1 MYHAIKRIGKDTKTM
16 QIITFSA
23 IKGGVGKTT
32 LTFNYGEWLAK
43 QGFNVLMI
51 DSDHQCSLTQTYDIY
66 KKQGTVASIF
76 NSRPQEVKII
86 PLHENLSLIPA
97 SMDLD
102 AINNEIQTKANKE
115 LLMYMWFADNY
126 DELKKFDFVLIDC
139 HPDFSTI
146 TQNMVIISDFIFSPI
161 EPSEYGFI
169 SKSNLD
175 LRMQQLKEDVI
186 NVESRKSFVTAELK
200 FIGNRIKHN
209 TKSSKDFIA
218 EMKKDPRTIGFIPE
232 KELFNKSTLNHTPII
247 DMEKD
252 QTTLNK
258 HRTFFTNINEIF
270 ETFKNLQ

>member
-1 MYHAIKRIGKDTKTM
+1 M

-32 LTFNYGEWLAK
+32 LTFNYGEWLSE
-43 QGFNVLMI
+43 QGYNVLMI

-76 NSRPQEVKII
+76 NSRPQEVEII

-102 AINNEIQTKANKE
+102 SINNKIQTKANKE

-146 TQNMVIISDFIFSPI
+146 TQNMVIISDYVFSPI

-186 NVESRKSFVTAELK
+186 NVESRKSFVTAQLK

-209 TKSSKDFIA
+209 TKSSKEFIA
-218 EMKKDPRTIGFIPE
+218 EMKKDPRTIGFVPE
-232 KELFNKSTLNHTPII
+232 KELFNKSTLNHTPIV
-247 DMEKD
+247 DMAKD
-252 QTTLNK
+252 QTILNK
-258 HRTFFTNINEIF
+258 NRAFFAQTSEIF

>member
-1 MYHAIKRIGKDTKTM
+1 M

-32 LTFNYGEWLAK
+32 LTFNYGEWLSE

-76 NSRPQEVKII
+76 NSRPQEVEII
-86 PLHENLSLIPA
+86 PLHENLLLIPA

-102 AINNEIQTKANKE
+102 SINNKIQTKANKE

-146 TQNMVIISDFIFSPI
+146 TQNMVIISDFVFSPI

-186 NVESRKSFVTAELK
+186 NVESRKSFVTAQLK

-209 TKSSKDFIA
+209 TKSSKEFIA
-218 EMKKDPRTIGFIPE
+218 EMKKDPRTIGFVPE
-232 KELFNKSTLNHTPII
+232 KELFNKSTLNHTPIV
-247 DMEKD
+247 DMAKD
-252 QTTLNK
+252 QTILNK
-258 HRTFFTNINEIF
+258 NRAFFDQISKIF
-270 ETFKNLQ
+270 ESFKNLQ

>member
-1 MYHAIKRIGKDTKTM
+1 MVHYIKRKEVQIM

-32 LTFNYGEWLAK
+32 LTFNYGEWLSE
-43 QGFNVLMI
+43 QGYNVLMI

-76 NSRPQEVKII
+76 NSRPQEVEII

-102 AINNEIQTKANKE
+102 SINNKIQTKANKE

-146 TQNMVIISDFIFSPI
+146 TQNMVIISDYVFSPI

-186 NVESRKSFVTAELK
+186 NVESRKSFVTAQLK

-209 TKSSKDFIA
+209 TKSSKEFIA
-218 EMKKDPRTIGFIPE
+218 EMKKDPRTIGFVPE
-232 KELFNKSTLNHTPII
+232 KELFNKSTLNHTPIV
-247 DMEKD
+247 DMAKD
-252 QTTLNK
+252 QTILNK
-258 HRTFFTNINEIF
+258 NRAFFAQTSEIF

>member
-1 MYHAIKRIGKDTKTM
+1 MTQYKKRKEVQTM

-32 LTFNYGEWLAK
+32 LTFNYGEWLSE

-76 NSRPQEVKII
+76 NSRPQEVEII

-102 AINNEIQTKANKE
+102 SINNKIQTKANKE

-146 TQNMVIISDFIFSPI
+146 TQNMVIISDFVFSPI

-186 NVESRKSFVTAELK
+186 NVESRKSFVTAQLK

-209 TKSSKDFIA
+209 TKSSKEFIA
-218 EMKKDPRTIGFIPE
+218 EMKKDPRTIGFVPE
-232 KELFNKSTLNHTPII
+232 KELFNKSTLNHTPIV
-247 DMEKD
+247 DMAKD
-252 QTTLNK
+252 QTMLNK
-258 HRTFFTNINEIF
+258 NRAFFAQISEIF

>member
-1 MYHAIKRIGKDTKTM
+1 MTQYKKRKEVQTM

-32 LTFNYGEWLAK
+32 LTFNYGEWLSE

-76 NSRPQEVKII
+76 NSRPQEVEII

-102 AINNEIQTKANKE
+102 SINNKIQTKANKE

-146 TQNMVIISDFIFSPI
+146 TQNMVIISDFVFSPI

-186 NVESRKSFVTAELK
+186 NVESRKSFVTAQLK

-209 TKSSKDFIA
+209 TKSSKEFIA
-218 EMKKDPRTIGFIPE
+218 EMKKDPRTIGFVPE
-232 KELFNKSTLNHTPII
+232 KELFNKSTLNHTPIV
-247 DMEKD
+247 DMAKD
-252 QTTLNK
+252 QTILNK
-258 HRTFFTNINEIF
+258 NRVFFAQISKIF
-270 ETFKNLQ
+270 ESFKNLQ